1 MALNIKDP
9 ETVRLAAEVAAL
21 AGETKTG
28 AVRQALKE
36 RKERLLLAKGGRSRG
51 ERLREFLERELWPSL
66 PPVSEVAPS
75 PRRKGRKSSA
85 TARTACDSGHVGPR
99 RDRAR

>member
-36 RKERLLLAKGGRSRG
+36 RKERLLLA
-51 ERLREFLERELWPSL
+51 
-66 PPVSEVAPS
+66 
-75 PRRKGRKSSA
+75 
-85 TARTACDSGHVGPR
+85 
-99 RDRAR
+99 